1 MPSDFTV
8 TEYEPGSCLA
18 FQVTAGPVRPGGEY
32 RFRAVANGTEVTFG
46 IEAQLSGWKK
56 YVLSKPVQKSM
67 DSEVAALDRAKAI
80 LESRS

>member
-1 MPSDFTV
+1 M
-8 TEYEPGSCLA
+8 
-18 FQVTAGPVRPGGEY
+18 RPRGEY